1 MLEIMP
7 VMEERME
14 DILMSEVKNMM
25 TRVAIEDRVIIQR
38 VLGQW
43 KHRRLGKAFDAWYCY
58 DPSLEM
64 RWTEYW
70 RRRHWIHRTTNAVFN
85 EWRRYTNDCY
95 WKRKMARYDIL
106 KYVWDVWTDVVCM
119 RIM

>member
-7 VMEERME
+7 VMEERPE
-14 DILMSEVKNMM
+14 DRMMSEVKNMM

-85 EWRRYTNDCY
+85 EWERYTNDCY
-95 WKRKMARYDIL
+95 WKRKMARYDIW